1 MKHESATTALVSMLF
16 LISVPA
22 EGNGVEGKYHT
33 WTSRTGSTV
42 EAAFVDAVWNKE
54 KKTNV
59 VTLKRRDGLTVNV
72 ELGDLSEASQELA
85 RRLKGAAGK
94 AESVRRVS
102 KGAAKAERSE
112 VTPDEDSTSS
122 LDMLPVVGHAR
133 VVELTAKVEVVNPG
147 NVSKE
152 KFQFLLT
159 IPASNLR
166 HQRLLDWNSDMEH
179 LATETHA
186 NGIDKYLSLAFSVP
200 AGEVVKHEV
209 RFRVL
214 VVPVDY
220 SRLREPS
227 ATPPLDH
234 PTIAKYLEPSRNIE
248 SDSGEVRQL
257 ANRLFANRRTILE
270 KAKAAYEWPAKNIKY
285 EVQQEALGARE
296 AILRGVGDCTD
307 FAATFVALC
316 RCGKIPARRATV
328 FNMGTDLVRTVKL
341 PNHDA
346 AELFL
351 EGYGWVPVD
360 PILGQGK
367 YDKVEGFARTGN
379 SLVFYKREGAW
390 TYSGSPTVD
399 CSVNWLLKAVDQGP
413 WQDLLRRYR
422 PGAKKTS

>member
-1 MKHESATTALVSMLF
+1 MLL
-16 LISVPA
+16 LIPVPA
-22 EGNGVEGKYHT
+22 EGNGAESKYHT
-33 WTSRTGSTV
+33 WTSRTGSTL
-42 EAAFVDAVWNKE
+42 EAAFVDAVWDNE

-59 VTLKRRDGLTVNV
+59 VTLQRKDGLTIDV
-72 ELGDLSEASQELA
+72 ELGDLSEASQGLA
-85 RRLKGAAGK
+85 RRLKREASKAKSVPRVSNGAA
-94 AESVRRVS
+94 RT
-102 KGAAKAERSE
+102 AKPE
-112 VTPDEDSTSS
+112 VAPEEDRTSS
-122 LDMLPVVGHAR
+122 LDVLPVAGYAR
-133 VVELTAKVEVVNPG
+133 VVDATAKVEVVNPG

-159 IPASNLR
+159 IPASSLR
-166 HQRLLDWNSDMEH
+166 HQKLLDWQSDMEH
-179 LATETHA
+179 LATKTHA
-186 NGIDKYLSLAFSVP
+186 NGIDKYLSLVFPVP

-248 SDSGEVRQL
+248 SDSGEVLQL
-257 ANRLFANRRTILE
+257 ANRLFANRRTVLE

-285 EVQQEALGARE
+285 EVQQETLGARE
-296 AILRGVGDCTD
+296 AIRRGIGDCTD
-307 FAATFVALC
+307 FAAAFVALC
-316 RCGKIPARRATV
+316 RCGQIPARRATV

-341 PNHDA
+341 PNHDI

-360 PILGQGK
+360 PIHGQGR
-367 YDKVEGFARTGN
+367 YDKAEGFARTGN

-390 TYSGSPTVD
+390 TYSGSPTKD
-399 CSVNWLLKAVDQGP
+399 CSVNWLLKVVDQGH
-413 WQDLLRRYR
+413 WQDLLLRYR
-422 PGAKKTS
+422 PGTKKAP